1 MELMVVLVIVGILSV
16 LATSGW
22 KRVQWRVQ
30 VLGAADEFRNAL
42 LLARSDATAK
52 QRNSGIV
59 LDKGNLRYRRFVDS
73 LPTDGSADGEYDSG
87 ETILQDW
94 QPLPPHLVFDKVNS
108 TVSSEPTPQPCNS
121 AGSAPGSHSDTGGVY
136 SVVFRPDGRC
146 WAAFYAK
153 FEISTF
159 PDDTFV
165 VTVLPPTGLVKLE
178 H

>member
-1 MELMVVLVIVGILSV
+1 
-16 LATSGW
+16 
-22 KRVQWRVQ
+22 
-30 VLGAADEFRNAL
+30 
-42 LLARSDATAK
+42 
-52 QRNSGIV
+52 
-59 LDKGNLRYRRFVDS
+59 
-73 LPTDGSADGEYDSG
+73 
-87 ETILQDW
+87 
-94 QPLPPHLVFDKVNS
+94 
-108 TVSSEPTPQPCNS
+108 
-121 AGSAPGSHSDTGGVY
+121 VY

>member
-16 LATSGW
+16 LAAGGW
-22 KRVQWRVQ
+22 KRIQWRVQ

-42 LLARSDATAK
+42 LLARSDATAR

-59 LDKGNLRYRRFVDS
+59 FDPANLRYLRFVDS
-73 LPTDGSADGEYDSG
+73 LPSDGSSNGRYDSG
-87 ETILQDW
+87 ETVLQGW
-94 QPLPPHLVFDKVNS
+94 QPFPAHMVIDKVTS
-108 TVSSEPTPQPCNS
+108 TVSSDPLPRPCNS
-121 AGSAPGSHSDTGGVY
+121 TATTPTTTSQTSLY

-146 WAAFYAK
+146 WADFYAK

-159 PDDTFV
+159 PNDTFV
-165 VTVLPPTGLVKLE
+165 VTVLPPTGLVTLE